1 MRKTTTTAALAALL
15 GIGLAGCLQPI
26 PNPSDATAGGKSAV
40 RKIPGLLDAAYP
52 VYTFYDEDF
61 QQGGYTFVYGGATK
75 INAVEDDGLGG
86 DSSDYFLH
94 ANLDQ
99 TDYSGVAVCLWNMDF
114 DVSPYTKTGALVFQ
128 VRGKTGGEKL
138 IVGLGDDEKTNG
150 WKSVV
155 RLPLAKYGTVQKG
168 EWTTF
173 VVPLRD
179 LGKRGVAWDA
189 AHGVEI
195 PMPFQW
201 DKVQEFRILTNKG
214 DNPEAQ
220 IDIDNVQI
228 FANAVSEEA
237 QGAATASTD
246 WLDLDK
252 TSDAPTPEQ
261 MKLDDEVLG
270 SFFVDDPP
278 IGGFTYG
285 YGGKTTS
292 KSLESTTPGNAQ
304 VWATYF
310 DNDWSGLNISLG
322 TKSFFDLTPIRR
334 TGSLTFWIKGGPNA
348 EKFYVGLMDN
358 EGNDKKVQTK
368 VIGNDYGV
376 VKEGQ
381 WVQCRIPLKAFIDD
395 GSYWD
400 ASQNR
405 EISAKIDWSK
415 IQEIRI
421 SIGKDENKVGPGK
434 PVIFYLDQI
443 QITKTA
449 KGIYDP
455 DVYWDAFKSD
465 APDILITDFTK
476 WQDKWQSNH
485 GQTAD
490 IKHSFVPLPKGAP
503 EAVKGDALKIDFK
516 PGDWFETLLQ
526 FPQAEGI
533 QRDWSKHYA
542 VSFWLFT
549 DKPYQSVDVTLQ
561 DRDKEYFQVKVGASR
576 GWHEVLVPFRT
587 FPKFPYYQPP
597 DAIQNN
603 KLDLDGTGVFQMG
616 FKPGGDIP
624 GTMYIADVKITN
636 QRELQKAAVLP
647 VLPAVFKGSLSKTEQ
662 KIPEI
667 YGINVGLWAPDMLDA
682 ASVEVEKPIGLD
694 VVRYPGGLRADEED
708 WQETLKAK
716 DFRIDTDEFLDWALK
731 MGVEPMF
738 TADVGDGTPQRA
750 ADWVTYVNK
759 TRTQGPKV
767 EYWEIGNEVYGNWH
781 KYYEKWGKD
790 GGVAYGKAVR
800 EFVKAMKAADPDIK
814 ISAVWML
821 NGDWNKT
828 VFKEVADV
836 VDGVSVHHYAQG
848 ATSENDVGLLA
859 VSSEADQLMK
869 DVRKQVEEYGV
880 KGKKYDIWET
890 EWNSVDFNPGPQI
903 LSHVQ
908 GLFVADYLGHLAQSP
923 IQIANLWAL
932 YNGRDKR
939 LGDYGILSTS
949 GDPQGENAK
958 RPSYWAMRMMANTL
972 TGTLLEGS
980 SDQELLSSWICKR
993 PDGKTA
999 LVFVNKNPESDYK
1012 TTLKVPGLSGEA
1024 VVQTLTAENS
1034 GGLETN
1040 DATGKVHDQS
1050 GPKEEKLKLSEG
1062 SEIVVPK
1069 YSIVTVVFQ

>member
-1 MRKTTTTAALAALL
+1 MRMTLTSAACAALL
-15 GIGLAGCLQPI
+15 GIGLAGCIQPI
-26 PNPSDATAGGKSAV
+26 PNQSDSASGGKSSKKA
-40 RKIPGLLDAAYP
+40 IPGLQASAYP

-61 QQGGYTFVYGGATK
+61 QQGGFTFVYGGATK
-75 INAVEDDGLGG
+75 MNAVEGEGA
-86 DSSDYFLH
+86 DSSEFFLH

-99 TDYSGVAVCLWNMDF
+99 KDYSGVAVCLWNMDF
-114 DVSPYTKTGALVFQ
+114 DVTPYTKTGALVFQ
-128 VRGKTGGEKL
+128 LRGKLGDEKL

-155 RLPLAKYGTVQKG
+155 RLPLSKYGTVKKG
-168 EWTTF
+168 DWTTF

-189 AHGVEI
+189 AHGIEI

-214 DNPEAQ
+214 DNPEAEV
-220 IDIDNVQI
+220 DIDNVQI
-228 FANAVSEEA
+228 WANAVSEES
-237 QGAATASTD
+237 GAAAGKSGD

-252 TSDAPTPEQ
+252 TTDGPTPEQ
-261 MKLDDEVLG
+261 MKLNDEVLG
-270 SFFVDDPP
+270 SFFVDDPAP
-278 IGGFTYG
+278 GGFTYG

-304 VWATYF
+304 VWAAYF

-334 TGSLTFWIKGGPNA
+334 TGSLTFWIKGGPNS

-368 VIGNDYGV
+368 VIGNDYAV
-376 VKEGQ
+376 VKQGQ

-395 GSYWD
+395 GSFWD
-400 ASQNR
+400 ASQSR
-405 EISAKIDWSK
+405 EISAKIDWTK

-421 SIGKDENKVGPGK
+421 SIGKDENKVGAGN
-434 PVIFYLDQI
+434 PVIFYMDQI

-449 KGIYDP
+449 KGLYDP
-455 DVYWDAFKSD
+455 DAYWDAFKSE

-476 WQDKWQSNH
+476 WTDKWQSNH
-485 GQTAD
+485 GSTAD
-490 IKHSFVPLPKGAP
+490 IKHSIAPLPKGAP
-503 EAVKGDALKIDFK
+503 SLVKGQAIKIDFK

-533 QRDWSKHYA
+533 YRDWSKHYA
-542 VSFWLFT
+542 VSFWLYT
-549 DKPYQSVDVTLQ
+549 EKPYQSVDVTIQ
-561 DRDKEYFQVKVGASR
+561 DRDKEYFQVKVGATR
-576 GWHEVLVPFRT
+576 GWHQILVPFRT

-597 DAIQNN
+597 DAVQNN

-624 GTMYIADVKITN
+624 GTVYLANVQITN
-636 QRELQKAAVLP
+636 QREIQKIAGQAV
-647 VLPAVFKGSLSKTEQ
+647 VPAVFKGNLSKTLQE
-662 KIPEI
+662 IPKI
-667 YGINVGLWAPDMLDA
+667 YGINVGLWAPELMDA
-682 ASVEVEKPIGLD
+682 ASVEMEKPIGLG

-708 WQETLKAK
+708 WEKTIKDK
-716 DFRIDTDEFLDWALK
+716 DFNIDTDEFLDWCLK
-731 MGVEPMF
+731 VGVEPMF
-738 TADVGDGTPQRA
+738 TADVGDGTPERA
-750 ADWVTYVNK
+750 AKWITYVNK

-767 EYWEIGNEVYGNWH
+767 KYWEIGNEVYGTWH

-800 EFVKAMKAADPDIK
+800 EFVKAMKTADPSIK
-814 ISAVWML
+814 ITCVWML
-821 NGDWNKT
+821 TGDWNKT
-828 VFKEVADV
+828 VFKEVADL
-836 VDGVSVHHYAQG
+836 VDGVNVHHYAQG

-869 DVRKQVEEYGV
+869 SVRKQVEELGV
-880 KGKKYDIWET
+880 KGKKYDIWLT

-903 LSHVQ
+903 LSHVE

-939 LGDYGILSTS
+939 LGDYGILSTA
-949 GDPQGENAK
+949 GDPQGLNAR
-958 RPSYWAMRMMANTL
+958 RPSYCAMKMMANAL
-972 TGTLLEGS
+972 QGSLLEGG

-993 PDGKTA
+993 PNGKNA
-999 LVFVNKNPESDYK
+999 IVLINKNPESDYK
-1012 TTLKVPGLSGEA
+1012 TTLKIPGLSGDAIVE
-1024 VVQTLTAENS
+1024 TLSDANS
-1034 GGLETN
+1034 GGLATN

-1050 GPKEEKLKLSEG
+1050 GPTSETKKLGDG
-1062 SEIVVPK
+1062 STIVVPK
-1069 YSIVTVVFQ
+1069 YSIVTIKFQ